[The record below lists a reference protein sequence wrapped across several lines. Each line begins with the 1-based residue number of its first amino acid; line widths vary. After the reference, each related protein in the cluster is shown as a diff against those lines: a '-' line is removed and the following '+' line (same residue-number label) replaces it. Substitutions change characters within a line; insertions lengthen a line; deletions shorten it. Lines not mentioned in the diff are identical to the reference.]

1 MPLQFQLLL
10 TIRYVY
16 LFLRRKSHC
25 RGLMLL
31 GCVNMIPDIPAPK
44 EWSKASIKN
53 CVVTVANQNYY
64 LEGIFDRKYENL
76 KNKF

>member
-1 MPLQFQLLL
+1 
-10 TIRYVY
+10 
-16 LFLRRKSHC
+16 
-25 RGLMLL
+25 MLL